1 MKSVTKCNEPIE
13 CVAKSIPEPK
23 ERRISFEI
31 RNLSHGIKRYFASKS
46 AKQQA
51 ERMTGVHGFIIG
63 YLYDNSDHD
72 IYQREIEEKF
82 NIRRSSVSSVL
93 GLMEKNDLIKREAV
107 EHDARLKKLV
117 LTDKAKKL
125 HERVHEEIEEL
136 EETLTKGIS
145 QSELDSF
152 MKTLDKLKTNLE
164 EREGKC

>member
-1 MKSVTKCNEPIE
+1 M
-13 CVAKSIPEPK
+13 
-23 ERRISFEI
+23 
-31 RNLSHGIKRYFASKS
+31 
-46 AKQQA
+46 
-51 ERMTGVHGFIIG
+51 HGFIIG

-93 GLMEKNDLIKREAV
+93 GLMEKNGLIKREAV

-136 EETLTKGIS
+136 EDTLTKGIS

-152 MKTLDKLKTNLE
+152 MNTLDKLKTNLE